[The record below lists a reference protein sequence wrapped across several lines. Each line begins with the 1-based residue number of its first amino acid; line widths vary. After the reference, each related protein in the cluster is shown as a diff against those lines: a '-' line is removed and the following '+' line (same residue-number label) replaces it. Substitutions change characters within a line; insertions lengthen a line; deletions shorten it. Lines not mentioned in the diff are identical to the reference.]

1 MNNDVLQAVLNELV
15 EEVKEIHKDVLLNNK
30 TVEVYTESINKFE
43 EHLKNI
49 SVNVSPPDLKPIE
62 QIINYRLNEI
72 KEILKNQ
79 SKEVIYEKR
88 ILFYPEG
95 DGRNFLKFIADRLL
109 RYVTLLGGICLL
121 VWIGLY
127 YWKINSENERYKYAY
142 LWILYEQDIKTQNYL
157 IENLLDFTNDSLIS
171 SRKEVIKQIEN
182 KIKVKPR

>member
-1 MNNDVLQAVLNELV
+1 MNNEVMQAVLTELV

-72 KEILKNQ
+72 REILKNQ
-79 SKEVIYEKR
+79 PKEVIHEKR

-95 DGRNFLKFIADRLL
+95 NGRNFLKFITVRLL
-109 RYVTLLGGICLL
+109 WGIIIIASIYVISFVGFEK
-121 VWIGLY
+121 
-127 YWKINSENERYKYAY
+127 WKENSKNEKYKNAY
-142 LWILYEQDIKTQNYL
+142 LWILHDQSTKSQKYL
-157 IENLLDFTNDSLIS
+157 IENLLDFTNDSIIS
-171 SRKEVIKQIEN
+171 SRKEVINQIEKN
-182 KIKVKPR
+182 KLK